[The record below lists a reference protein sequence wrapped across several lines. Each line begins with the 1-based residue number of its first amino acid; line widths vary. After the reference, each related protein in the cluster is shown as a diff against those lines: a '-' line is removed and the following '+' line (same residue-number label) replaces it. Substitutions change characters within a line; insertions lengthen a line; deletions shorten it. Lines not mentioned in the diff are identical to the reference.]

1 MRDADVV
8 EGELENSAPTNGPRP
23 ASAVDAGRVV
33 AYSWLMATAAIGV
46 LNLLH
51 ADLHEH
57 RDVPPHFHWL
67 RDAALAVPLAA
78 TAVVGAA
85 LVIRARASRSRS
97 GAGSSK
103 ASLLA
108 WDFLASLLFA
118 VLSIPGIQLH
128 GLLFGAE
135 EESVGWLQD
144 ALKDGGITLAISFI
158 GLVPAVLLTGP
169 PWRATTFHSGPDQ
182 APGST
187 FQTSAGSSAFL
198 ATAGSTHAGGD
209 R

>member
-1 MRDADVV
+1 V
-8 EGELENSAPTNGPRP
+8 TFPRSFTGCVTRRLP
-23 ASAVDAGRVV
+23 C
-33 AYSWLMATAAIGV
+33 
-46 LNLLH
+46 
-51 ADLHEH
+51 
-57 RDVPPHFHWL
+57 HW
-67 RDAALAVPLAA
+67 R
-78 TAVVGAA
+78 
-85 LVIRARASRSRS
+85 RSRS

-108 WDFLASLLFA
+108 WVFLASLLFA